1 MAIDI
6 RRRELLVTFG
16 GTAAWAFTARAQQ
29 VAKLWRIGYLA
40 ESQRQVD
47 EIFRQSLRK
56 LGYIEGSNLTMIYR
70 WAQGGSFEPLADDLV
85 AQDVDLI
92 VAVASPA
99 TRAVKERT
107 TRIPIVIVDVGDP
120 VAFGFV
126 PSLAHP
132 GGNITGMSM
141 QMSEI
146 FVKGLQYMKE
156 MLPTAARLVVL
167 ANENNPGNLSAR
179 TSVVDAASRLGFVE
193 TKYHEVTSGDL
204 AGTLTAILRD
214 QPDMLFV
221 SADIFLYT
229 QRRQIIDF
237 TLTNRIPALY
247 GLKGYVP
254 DGGLMAVGPNRE
266 EVFRRAA
273 EIVDK
278 ILKGAK
284 PADVPV
290 EQPTKFELLIN
301 LKTAKA
307 LGLVVPVHLITIAD
321 EVIE

>member
-1 MAIDI
+1 MK
-6 RRRELLVTFG
+6 RRSFIALLG
-16 GTAAWAFTARAQQ
+16 GAAVWPRAARAQ

-40 ESQRQVD
+40 ESRRQVD

-56 LGYIEGSNLTMIYR
+56 LGYIEGSNLTMVYR
-70 WAQGGSFEPLADDLV
+70 WAGGGSFEPLADDLV
-85 AQDVDLI
+85 AQNVDLI

-120 VAFGFV
+120 VAYGFV

-146 FVKGLQYMKE
+146 GVKGLQFMKE

-167 ANENNPGNLSAR
+167 ANENNPSNPFWR
-179 TSVVDAASRLGFVE
+179 TGVVSAASRLGFVE

-214 QPDMLFV
+214 QPDVLYV

-254 DGGLMAVGPNRE
+254 DGGLMALGPNRE

-273 EIVDK
+273 QIVDK

>member
-1 MAIDI
+1 MFDI
-6 RRRELLVTFG
+6 RRRKFITLIG
-16 GTAAWAFTARAQQ
+16 SAAAWPLAGHAQQ

-40 ESQRQVD
+40 ESRRQVD

-92 VAVASPA
+92 IAVASPA

-126 PSLAHP
+126 SSLAHP

-167 ANENNPGNLSAR
+167 ANENNPGNPFAR

-266 EVFRRAA
+266 EVFRRVA

-284 PADVPV
+284 PADVPI

>member
-1 MAIDI
+1 MFDI
-6 RRRELLVTFG
+6 RRRKFITLIG
-16 GTAAWAFTARAQQ
+16 SAAAWPLAGHAQQ

-40 ESQRQVD
+40 ESRRQVD

-56 LGYIEGSNLTMIYR
+56 LGYVEGSNLTMIYR

-92 VAVASPA
+92 IAVASPA